1 MHLQLSEPPTERDVR
16 CAIEVVL
23 IAEEDHLPLQQRR
36 SDRGDHV
43 VGQWGREVDPG
54 DLGANRG
61 RQRLNLHAPESLE
74 RSDSC
79 RLGHTPPVV
88 ACRVHEEASL
98 RHRRRRGAVVR
109 GLQQWIAVEHGT
121 LDDDRAEAHRPRS
134 PTGRRLRR
142 SPRSLTSRARAV
154 VTAGS
159 RSRPPG
165 ASRCSD
171 PSGTLVPYA
180 RGPHGYRTRTNEPY
194 IARADDRA
202 VAGAGCSFVKDTIYA
217 LEPSSKPAVIRIDTD
232 GQSRTFARLPAG
244 SPYGIAFDDV
254 GRFGYQL
261 LVTEVVDKHTTVLAI
276 DCNGRITTI
285 TANAPVVE
293 GGIAVAPRSFG
304 AFGGDLIAPDE
315 HTGIIWAIDP
325 TGTATKVTQSP
336 LAHGPDIGVES
347 EGFVPSGFTNQWS
360 AYVADRKTPGNPHP
374 GNDAILRLAG
384 ADLLAAGVQAGDLL
398 VVSEASA
405 DTIVVHCSTRC
416 SVRQIADGPE
426 NAHIEGHI
434 VITNTL
440 H

>member
-1 MHLQLSEPPTERDVR
+1 MRKLRFVIGVGVALSFAACSSGSPSSTARPTTT
-16 CAIEVVL
+16 APK
-23 IAEEDHLPLQQRR
+23 HTGPLAHW
-36 SDRGDHV
+36 S
-43 VGQWGREVDPG
+43 PF
-54 DLGANRG
+54 A
-61 RQRLNLHAPESLE
+61 S
-74 RSDSC
+74 
-79 RLGHTPPVV
+79 V
-88 ACRVHEEASL
+88 A
-98 RHRRRRGAVVR
+98 AVVDIT
-109 GLQQWIAVEHGT
+109 G
-121 LDDDRAEAHRPRS
+121 PRS
-134 PTGRRLRR
+134 RDGRLTVAAAGRL
-142 SPRSLTSRARAV
+142 SLF
-154 VTAGS
+154 G
-159 RSRPPG
+159 
-165 ASRCSD
+165 
-171 PSGTLVPYA
+171 PSGTRVPYA

-217 LEPSSKPAVIRIDTD
+217 LEPSSTPAVIRIDTD

-254 GRFGYQL
+254 GRFGYEL
-261 LVTEVVDKHTTVLAI
+261 LVTEVVDKRTTVLAI

-325 TGTATKVTQSP
+325 TGTATQVAQSP

-347 EGFVPSGFTNQWS
+347 EGFVPNGFTNQWS

-374 GNDAILRLAG
+374 GNDTILRLTG

-426 NAHIEGHI
+426 NAHIEGHV